1 MNSSVL
7 GGSKVMLPL
16 DNAKLP
22 LTLVEFVATTSR
34 LPPGGPKVMPEV
46 LSVNLKM
53 DW

>member
-22 LTLVEFVATTSR
+22 LTLVEFVATAGSAHR
-34 LPPGGPKVMPEV
+34 AVRR
-46 LSVNLKM
+46 
-53 DW
+53 

>member
-1 MNSSVL
+1 MNSSVP